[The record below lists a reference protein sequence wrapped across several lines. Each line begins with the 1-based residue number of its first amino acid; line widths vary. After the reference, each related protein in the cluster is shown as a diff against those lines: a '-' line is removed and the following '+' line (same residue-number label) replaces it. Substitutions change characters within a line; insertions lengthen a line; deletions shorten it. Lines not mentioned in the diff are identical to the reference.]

1 MSAHQRI
8 LSYAN
13 YLGRSRHTH
22 VQRGHMGCAGLAVA
36 NVHQVTQVEFFRLVK
51 IHHRMTGHSW
61 VRPPLP
67 PAADVCRGLWVR
79 PVSGALP
86 AHHPAGGPRRVESKY
101 VCSGSVLIFPGLG
114 LELPALCYLFQALGA
129 LQPGEGIST
138 HLEQM
143 LQRKNQEQTD
153 TVLM

>member
-1 MSAHQRI
+1 MTAHQRI
-8 LSYAN
+8 WSYAN

-22 VQRGHMGCAGLAVA
+22 TYRGHMGCAGLAVA

-51 IHHRMTGHSW
+51 IHHRMIGHGW

-67 PAADVCRGLWVR
+67 PATDVCRGLCVR
-79 PVSGALP
+79 PVSGVLP

-114 LELPALCYLFQALGA
+114 LELPALCYLFFQALGA
-129 LQPGEGIST
+129 LRPGAPSPHTRNRRGQGRTKSG
-138 HLEQM
+138 
-143 LQRKNQEQTD
+143 QTQS
-153 TVLM
+153 